1 MADVKIRNKQTLSDE
16 HFKLEK
22 ITFDIQ
28 KKDGSW
34 ETQEREVYD
43 HGNAATALLYNREH
57 RTIILTRQ
65 FRIPTFINGNS
76 SGFLLETCAGLLE
89 EGEHPDETMK
99 REILEETGYEVD
111 RVEKVYEGYTSA
123 GSVTEL
129 LFFYIAPYKRGKKKE
144 EGGGLEEEGE
154 EIKVVEMPFDEAVLQ
169 LEQGKIRDVKT
180 AFLLQYAL
188 LKNLL

>member
-1 MADVKIRNKQTLSDE
+1 MADVKIRSKETLSDE
-16 HFKLEK
+16 HYKLEK

-34 ETQEREVYD
+34 ETQQREVFD

-57 RTIILTRQ
+57 RTVILTKQ
-65 FRIPTFINGNS
+65 FRIPTFVNGNTT
-76 SGFLLETCAGLLE
+76 GVLLETCAGLLE
-89 EGEHPDETMK
+89 EGENPDDTMK
-99 REILEETGYEVD
+99 REIMEETGYEVD

-123 GSVTEL
+123 GAVTEL
-129 LFFYIAPYKRGKKKE
+129 LYFYIAPFKPEQKKSK
-144 EGGGLEEEGE
+144 GGGLEEEGE
-154 EIKVVEMPFDEAVLQ
+154 EIKVVEMPFDDAIQQ